1 MGDDLMCFITKK
13 WITLNSE
20 SHPSRGVGFSKK
32 PQPALPTAVGIAS
45 PFQGGLS
52 SIPTQRI
59 GELNHL

>member
-32 PQPALPTAVGIAS
+32 PQPALPTARDRFPLRRGTFTSMI
-45 PFQGGLS
+45 
-52 SIPTQRI
+52 
-59 GELNHL
+59 